1 MTLLFESDSPISE
14 SIGFYIF
21 GNCAMARTMEKVCLA
36 RVEQAL
42 EFLTDAY

>member
-1 MTLLFESDSPISE
+1 MTLLFESDSSISE
-14 SIGFYIF
+14 SIEF
-21 GNCAMARTMEKVCLA
+21 GNCAMARTTEKLCLA